1 MQEGDTVPEGDAD
14 SRTFRS
20 VARAPLQRSQSFER
34 NTGPAKPTPGAA
46 TWQPYKSPNGDSAPP
61 SRLGGPQ
68 RKRISKEDAA
78 AAAAPPPPP
87 PTGSDGQVYYDLSDG
102 PPPPPPPADSKLVA
116 RKRLSVT
123 PDAIK
128 ITPPGDSETVPVAS
142 VPVTGELALLV
153 APPLETAPAAA
164 ITLPKRTLK
173 LARAD
178 GDVPPSAPPAAGA
191 MRLPRKGEGAGA
203 NASSLQP
210 AAAVPPV
217 HAAGPTGGVRSS
229 PAPGSPSMELPPADD
244 ATVPEASAASM
255 PITYMKPQL
264 SASSV
269 SVVGRPPP
277 AAEPPPP
284 PPAPEVKPKGT
295 PLKKRLSFGRE
306 KKKPAEVAVAAPP
319 TPAPKP
325 PKKDGEMDDED
336 LEQYLMHLAL
346 THDREREEFERAESD
361 GAAVS

>member
-1 MQEGDTVPEGDAD
+1 
-14 SRTFRS
+14 
-20 VARAPLQRSQSFER
+20 
-34 NTGPAKPTPGAA
+34 
-46 TWQPYKSPNGDSAPP
+46 
-61 SRLGGPQ
+61 
-68 RKRISKEDAA
+68 
-78 AAAAPPPPP
+78 
-87 PTGSDGQVYYDLSDG
+87 
-102 PPPPPPPADSKLVA
+102 
-116 RKRLSVT
+116 
-123 PDAIK
+123 
-128 ITPPGDSETVPVAS
+128 
-142 VPVTGELALLV
+142 
-153 APPLETAPAAA
+153 
-164 ITLPKRTLK
+164 
-173 LARAD
+173 
-178 GDVPPSAPPAAGA
+178 
-191 MRLPRKGEGAGA
+191 
-203 NASSLQP
+203 
-210 AAAVPPV
+210 
-217 HAAGPTGGVRSS
+217 
-229 PAPGSPSMELPPADD
+229 MELPPADD

-306 KKKPAEVAVAAPP
+306 KKKPAEAAVAAPP